1 MKLSGAS
8 RCLTWPTKANDSS
21 PVDSYPYFWGREIN
35 HFYQGDRVNYPGPKD
50 TWCDLFFS
58 VYPGDSRVTQEKL
71 APVPNFLPDTQSEGV
86 WIQNLSTFCQV
97 RTINVSLVMKIYNGG
112 IIPACDNDFSYLN
125 RVIFFQRI
133 RWENAKTDIKERKPD
148 YWTFVSAEADDKAFS
163 CSLHVGVCQRNFGR
177 NFLHWVVS

>member
-35 HFYQGDRVNYPGPKD
+35 HFYQGDRVNYPGPKH

-97 RTINVSLVMKIYNGG
+97 RTINVSLLMKIYNGG
-112 IIPACDNDFSYLN
+112 LIPACDNDFSYLN
-125 RVIFFQRI
+125 RVIFFNALGEKMQRRI
-133 RWENAKTDIKERKPD
+133 LKSESPIIERSYQRKQMTKRSHAAFT
-148 YWTFVSAEADDKAFS
+148 WVFVNVILATIFFTE
-163 CSLHVGVCQRNFGR
+163 L
-177 NFLHWVVS
+177 